1 MKVLDGN
8 EVTLTCTYSIQ
19 QPKYSAKCDMLNR
32 SNTICI
38 GHQLEDFL
46 ELKNQ
51 SKQTIVLHIEGQGI
65 QISDKLKL
73 APEQNKKIK
82 VKFVSK

>member
-19 QPKYSAKCDMLNR
+19 EPKYSVKCDALNR
-32 SNTICI
+32 ANTLCI

-51 SKQTIVLHIEGQGI
+51 SKQAIVLH
-65 QISDKLKL
+65 
-73 APEQNKKIK
+73 
-82 VKFVSK
+82 V